1 MSDFTNKITEIE
13 QEHDIQAES
22 ADAER
27 ASLEDVDL
35 SVLNSFEEAQSEGE
49 PDLIVELIDLY
60 LADVP
65 KHLSAMKDCVLND
78 SQNSLSRSAHN
89 LKGSSANLGIKSIA
103 LLCKELEQ
111 SESGESILKS
121 DIINRL
127 EQTFAR
133 VRSLLLAERQK
144 RLQTPAVAIFV

>member
-1 MSDFTNKITEIE
+1 MSDFTSKITVIK
-13 QEHDIQAES
+13 QEYDMQTES
-22 ADAER
+22 ANAEP

-35 SVLNSFEEAQSEGE
+35 SVLTGFEEAQCEGE

-65 KHLSAMKDCVLND
+65 QHLSAMKNFVLNG
-78 SQNSLSRSAHN
+78 SQKSLSRSAHN
-89 LKGSSANLGIKSIA
+89 LKGSSANLGVKSIA
-103 LLCKELEQ
+103 ILCEELEQ
-111 SESGESILKS
+111 AGSGELTQKS

-133 VRSLLLAERQK
+133 VRSLLLDERQK
-144 RLQTPAVAIFV
+144 RIQTMQQHEMF

>member
-13 QEHDIQAES
+13 QEYDKRAER
-22 ADAER
+22 ANAER
-27 ASLEDVDL
+27 ASLEEVDL
-35 SVLNSFEEAQSEGE
+35 SVLTSFEEAQCEGE
-49 PDLIVELIDLY
+49 PDLIVELINLY

-65 KHLSAMKDCVLND
+65 QQLSAMKDCVLNG
-78 SQNSLSRSAHN
+78 SQNSLNRSAHN

-103 LLCKELEQ
+103 LLCEELEQ
-111 SESGESILKS
+111 SGSGELTQKS

-144 RLQTPAVAIFV
+144 RIQTPQQHEMF

>member
-1 MSDFTNKITEIE
+1 MSDFTNKITEIK
-13 QEHDIQAES
+13 QEYDMQAES
-22 ADAER
+22 ANAER

-35 SVLNSFEEAQSEGE
+35 SVLTGFEAAQCEGE
-49 PDLIVELIDLY
+49 PDLVVELIDLY

-65 KHLSAMKDCVLND
+65 QHLSAMKDCVLNG
-78 SQNSLSRSAHN
+78 SQNSLNRSAHN

-103 LLCKELEQ
+103 LLCEELEQ
-111 SESGESILKS
+111 SESGESIHKS

-144 RLQTPAVAIFV
+144 RIQTPQ